1 MSDCIFDYLKWR
13 GDLSFTAVP
22 ANEIDYAILAQI
34 AYCPFEK
41 LEKGFK
47 GKTLGKINPLLY
59 TEEKSD
65 SSWEWQKKLRL
76 LWKEIPN
83 CPRYANLKLA
93 DFKSVFKPEED
104 TQFAVATF
112 AIGTTAIVAY
122 RGTDLSIVGWR
133 ENFRLGYESPVP
145 AQSLAVEYLNKLP
158 EKYTAVYLCGH
169 SKGGNLAMYAASH
182 CKKKARIK
190 EIYNFDGPG
199 LDDDT
204 LQSKGWKQA
213 EKKLKSFVPEAS
225 VVGMLLGYAL
235 NYTIVDADSISI
247 LQHNNFTWRLDGP
260 HFKEAENLTTSS
272 VLLSKAVHGLLREI
286 SVEERKVFI
295 LALFKILEASECTR
309 SDEVLK
315 MLVKNLPAIIKTGNN
330 LSVEEKEILDKV
342 QSVFIG
348 YLTSGAKLRAELEI
362 YKSRQKIK
370 GLFKGKKEEK
380 A

>member
-1 MSDCIFDYLKWR
+1 MSEYIFDYLKWR

-59 TEEKSD
+59 TEEKAD
-65 SSWEWQKKLRL
+65 SSWEWQKKLRI
-76 LWKEIPN
+76 LWKTIPD
-83 CPRYANLKLA
+83 CPRFADLKLA
-93 DFKSVFKPEED
+93 DFKAVFKPEED

-112 AIGTTAIVAY
+112 AVGTTAIVAY

-145 AQSLAVEYLNKLP
+145 AQALAVDYLDKLP

-182 CKKKARIK
+182 CKKKARVK

-204 LQSKGWKQA
+204 LKSKGWKQT
-213 EKKLKSFVPEAS
+213 EKKIHSFVPES
-225 VVGMLLGYAL
+225 SIVGMLLGYAL
-235 NYTIVDADSISI
+235 NYKVVDADSVSI
-247 LQHNNFTWRLDGP
+247 LQHNNFNWQLDGP
-260 HFKEAENLTTSS
+260 SFKEAEKLTTSS
-272 VLLSKAVHGLLREI
+272 IMLNAAVHGLLNEI

-295 LALFKILEASECTR
+295 QALFKILEASECTR

-315 MLVKNLPAIIKTGNN
+315 MLVKNLPSIVKTGKG
-330 LSVEEKEILDKV
+330 LSSEEKEILDKV

-348 YLTSGAKLRAELEI
+348 KLASSAKLKAEVDL
-362 YKSRQKIK
+362 YKSTEKIK
-370 GLFKGKKEEK
+370 SLFKGKKEVK